1 MHGTSIHFIG
11 PLQSLIIM
19 SDNLPCIMVAGKP
32 RNGKSRALN
41 NIFEVDFESA
51 TSPGSVTQSVLEKH
65 VEKDGKKMV
74 VIDTPG
80 LGALDMDRDTSK
92 LVQEMKEAVEGL
104 DYVLLYC
111 LSVAPNSSLTLVDQ
125 TIIKCL
131 HESLGMEAWK
141 NCVILLT
148 FSDIARVMD
157 YRTDSKVEEF
167 KVFLKNHAA
176 RFQELIQS
184 CIDEESS
191 SSHAEKEPF
200 EIKTIFEITS
210 GISEELETEGKSEK
224 EKESE
229 EEKKAKGVQIVAI
242 PVGRDIPSD
251 PCLLPG
257 ILKEK
262 ENWTDAVFLQL
273 MEKVNEEKR
282 AEYVQFKYDREIRG
296 LLLAGLGTGAATGA
310 LMGAVA
316 GPPGALVG
324 AIAGAVVGGIISI
337 PVIRL
342 FIGKLRKEE

>member
-1 MHGTSIHFIG
+1 
-11 PLQSLIIM
+11 M
-19 SDNLPCIMVAGKP
+19 SDNIPCIMVAGKP

-51 TSPGSVTQSVLEKH
+51 TSPGSVTQSVLAKH
-65 VEKDGKKMV
+65 VEKDGKKMI

-80 LGALDMDRDTSK
+80 LGALDMDRDTST

-111 LSVAPNSSLTLVDQ
+111 LSVSPNSSLTLVDQ

-141 NCVILLT
+141 KCVILLT
-148 FSDIARVMD
+148 FSDIARLMD

-191 SSHAEKEPF
+191 SSHSEKEPF

-210 GISEELETEGKSEK
+210 GSSEKLETEKDIGNSEK

-242 PVGRDIPSD
+242 PVGRDIPAD

-273 MEKVNEEKR
+273 MEKVTEEKR
-282 AEYVQFKYDREIRG
+282 AEYVQFKYAGEIG
-296 LLLAGLGTGAATGA
+296 GLLAGLGTGAGTGA
-310 LMGAVA
+310 GVGGLVA

-342 FIGKLRKEE
+342 FIANLRK